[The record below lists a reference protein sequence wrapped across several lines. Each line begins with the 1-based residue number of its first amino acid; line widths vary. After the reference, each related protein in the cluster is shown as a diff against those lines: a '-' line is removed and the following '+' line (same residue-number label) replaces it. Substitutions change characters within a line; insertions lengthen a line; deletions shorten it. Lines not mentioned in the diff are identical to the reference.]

1 MVAACPSHAS
11 GLSLFVC
18 HICFIHGKQPSQN
31 QTKDGNTVM
40 SNSSRIEAA
49 TRQMVGAI
57 LTSKQVQ
64 DAVKL
69 AFPEDGKGVYPSDCA
84 WKRDAEG
91 VLQPR
96 GKVAYG
102 DSILEFLA
110 ENSFKVLSDQ
120 EIVRM
125 PRKRVAKPAP
135 AATVEP
141 PTAPVV
147 AAPEPALKSKAKS
160 KKKSKKQAA

>member
-1 MVAACPSHAS
+1 MAARLAKS
-11 GLSLFVC
+11 
-18 HICFIHGKQPSQN
+18 N
-31 QTKDGNTVM
+31 ETDGNTVM
-40 SNSSRIEAA
+40 SNSSRIEQA

-110 ENSFKVLSDQ
+110 ENSFKVLADN

-125 PRKRVAKPAP
+125 PRKRTPK
-135 AATVEP
+135 AATPAVETP
-141 PTAPVV
+141 AAPVV
-147 AAPEPALKSKAKS
+147 ATPEPAQKKA
-160 KKKSKKQAA
+160 KKKSKKKASRAA